1 MSRQI
6 VLKFNKETGEVEIE
20 ALGFKGKSCA
30 EATAFLKSL
39 GATTEFKQK
48 AEWFETNLEECGS
61 FNTNF
66 CG

>member
-1 MSRQI
+1 MRKI
-6 VLKFNKETGEVEIE
+6 ELKIDKRTGEIRIE

-39 GATTEFKQK
+39 GETKDFQQK
-48 AEWFETNLEECGS
+48 AEWFEANFEACGS

>member
-1 MSRQI
+1 MRTI
-6 VLKFNKETGEVEIE
+6 ELTFDKKTGEVRIE
-20 ALGFKGKSCA
+20 ALGFKGRSCA

-39 GATTEFKQK
+39 GETKEFQQK
-48 AEWFETNLEECGS
+48 AEWFEDNLEACGS